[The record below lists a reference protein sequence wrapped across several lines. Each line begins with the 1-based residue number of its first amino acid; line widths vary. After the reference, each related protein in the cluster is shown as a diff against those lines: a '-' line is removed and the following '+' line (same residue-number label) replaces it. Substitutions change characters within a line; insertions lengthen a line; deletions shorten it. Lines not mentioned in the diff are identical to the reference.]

1 MRVHQRNAV
10 LSYDGSGPI
19 LRDTVKSGI
28 SKSGVSTELP
38 SYGHGDLRGGHA
50 GFRKAES
57 PPHVV
62 AHSYPTRKVYK
73 NRFAYEPHFGIHFMS
88 P

>member
-28 SKSGVSTELP
+28 SKSGVSTALP

-57 PPHVV
+57 PPTWW
-62 AHSYPTRKVYK
+62 PTHIQRE
-73 NRFAYEPHFGIHFMS
+73 RFIRIDLHMS
-88 P
+88 LISGSIL